1 MSEKFTEYKR
11 RGGEKKKSDKESN
24 VREKKKSDKERKN
37 FTKNTKNGKRIGERK
52 RIGSL
57 PKRNFGKFKMI
68 LIRERIMQQKI

>member
-1 MSEKFTEYKR
+1 MIKKTNKVK
-11 RGGEKKKSDKESN
+11 EKKKNDKE
-24 VREKKKSDKERKN
+24 KKN
-37 FTKNTKNGKRIGERK
+37 ITKNTKNGKRIGERK